1 MRIFALTAV
10 LLASACAPSL
20 TSINDTGGIVT
31 RVRDT
36 TVKDALLLANAECQ
50 KTGKVAKLTGRDM
63 LAGTITYECVTP

>member
-1 MRIFALTAV
+1 MKISALAAAL
-10 LLASACAPSL
+10 LLAGCAPSL

-36 TVKDALLLANAECQ
+36 TVKEALLLANAECQ

-63 LAGTITYECVTP
+63 LAGTITYECVAP